1 MFHQYLGSAIWRT
14 EEEVHLRR
22 ASTALEKSKQEHQEE
37 NQEKLKPGH
46 SGRCT
51 K

>member
-22 ASTALEKSKQEHQEE
+22 ASTVPGKKQARTSGGGKSREGKAW
-37 NQEKLKPGH
+37 P
-46 SGRCT
+46 
-51 K
+51 